1 MNFLKNTGLK
11 NKKTYIK
18 AYNYLQNGKFE
29 ESLRLFNYLL
39 DENYRSFSILFN
51 LITIHNELNSL
62 DTLLN
67 KINLLLDNEDYNYYE
82 LLIQKG
88 NIFYLKKE
96 YDEAIKCFDEILI
109 DDSVIYG
116 QNFVFTECFLL
127 NYSKQKLNPIYI
139 K

>member
-62 DTLLN
+62 GIYWMFSTELFKTKRDVKR
-67 KINLLLDNEDYNYYE
+67 KIK
-82 LLIQKG
+82 Q
-88 NIFYLKKE
+88 FYLGVENFVIITIK
-96 YDEAIKCFDEILI
+96 IKCW
-109 DDSVIYG
+109 
-116 QNFVFTECFLL
+116 
-127 NYSKQKLNPIYI
+127 
-139 K
+139 

>member
-51 LITIHNELNSL
+51 LITIHNELN
-62 DTLLN
+62 
-67 KINLLLDNEDYNYYE
+67 
-82 LLIQKG
+82 
-88 NIFYLKKE
+88 
-96 YDEAIKCFDEILI
+96 
-109 DDSVIYG
+109 
-116 QNFVFTECFLL
+116 VFTECFLL
-127 NYSKQKLNPIYI
+127 NYSKRLQHLQ
-139 K
+139 